1 MKLSRITSNYRGR
14 RWAHRQSS
22 NLNNVFWRLVS
33 LCAEFS
39 VAFDSGPKSRTSLR
53 FFGLKTY
60 QNHDESITLT
70 ILSVGASNSMKGNL
84 LSASQKAFCFVLLH
98 SPHPPWFWMVLLDL
112 SRLINLPI
120 RSNVASLFPVLFQAA
135 IFWTSLA
142 LLILPITWIHADQ
155 LPLSLK
161 LNYGAVKSNMQIT
174 ARFYSAP
181 CAVKVNIKFAARFCS
196 ALWR

>member
-1 MKLSRITSNYRGR
+1 MCWVFCCIRFGSKIENLFALLWPKDVSKSRRINHFNYPQRGR
-14 RWAHRQSS
+14 FEFDERQFAISFSESVLLRASS
-22 NLNNVFWRLVS
+22 LSTSSLILNGSTRSFKAYQSPNSVQRGVS
-33 LCAEFS
+33 L
-39 VAFDSGPKSRTSLR
+39 SG
-53 FFGLKTY
+53 
-60 QNHDESITLT
+60 
-70 ILSVGASNSMKGNL
+70 
-84 LSASQKAFCFVLLH
+84 
-98 SPHPPWFWMVLLDL
+98 
-112 SRLINLPI
+112 
-120 RSNVASLFPVLFQAA
+120 LFQAA